1 MEWPVAVM
9 TTLDTSNWYWGV
21 LDGVA
26 SGVDDHLRHVTGRGG
41 FLMKWS
47 LAVMTTLDTSN
58 WYWGVLDGGVSG
70 GDDHLRH
77 VELVLGG
84 S

>member
-1 MEWPVAVM
+1 MEWPLAVM
-9 TTLDTSNWYWGV
+9 TTLDTLNWYRGV

-26 SGVDDHLRHVTGRGG
+26 SGGDDHLRHVTGIGG
-41 FLMKWS
+41 FLMEWP

-58 WYWGVLDGGVSG
+58 WYRGVLDGVVSG

-77 VELVLGG
+77 IELL
-84 S
+84 